1 MPVMERIST
10 LVQSQPAR
18 FFAVALVAS
27 FVTLQVHTLY
37 TDIRSKSKKD
47 RLNRELQELY
57 REDNLLA
64 SRRDLGAMNENGG
77 MPSLASAIGNGA
89 VIASTLPLGVA
100 GFDEGLIREQL
111 ARNYAFFGEE
121 GMAKIRASTVVIVGC
136 GGVGSW
142 AAMMLART

>member
-1 MPVMERIST
+1 MERISA

-27 FVTLQVHTLY
+27 FVTLQAHTVY
-37 TDIRSKSKKD
+37 TDIRAKSKKE

-57 REDNLLA
+57 REDYLLA
-64 SRRDLGAMNENGG
+64 NGLNPGAINENGG
-77 MPSLASAIGNGA
+77 MTSLASAIGNGA
-89 VIASTLPLGVA
+89 AIASTLPLSVA

-121 GMAKIRASTVVIVGC
+121 GMAKIRTSTVVIVGC